1 MMTGVYCPLA
11 KVMRFKKGKI
21 STIVL
26 DGNQLSL
33 GLFVSICSQLGQ
45 GCRSGSKGTSVLA
58 VGPRA
63 MVKFVDVAKVAI
75 LLLGHKAKV
84 NGRDVSN
91 LIALHSATRLEHDE
105 VVRLLLRVRVLLYI
119 T

>member
-1 MMTGVYCPLA
+1 M
-11 KVMRFKKGKI
+11 
-21 STIVL
+21 
-26 DGNQLSL
+26 
-33 GLFVSICSQLGQ
+33 
-45 GCRSGSKGTSVLA
+45 
-58 VGPRA
+58 
-63 MVKFVDVAKVAI
+63 KFVDVAKVAI

-91 LIALHSATRLEHDE
+91 LIALHSATRLEYDE